1 MRDFLDGSDEKFGF
15 ARFLAKF
22 GQKLAF
28 FENSQKMKSFQRLSY
43 SGYSVFMQGLYACK
57 VTAQLL
63 DYARF

>member
-1 MRDFLDGSDEKFGF
+1 MRDFLDGSNEKFGF
-15 ARFLAKF
+15 ARFWVKF

-43 SGYSVFMQGLYACK
+43 SRHSVFMQGLYACK